1 MNWGGVLIPHKLFVR
16 IALFSLSVCLSLFRV
31 VHSKFLYSLNKMD
44 STDRSQDICGNF
56 ACESISERKKTG
68 FSDGAPSVGTNKPCI
83 KGFVFSYKDYRWY
96 DNRFRSFR
104 NWPKCHPM
112 KAETLAGAGFHYT
125 GKGDKGECD
134 WCKLVLGQWETFNNT
149 FERHKKYSGEDC
161 DFLRQ
166 YFPSKSLRFIKYE
179 LEALGDCFEP
189 TP

>member
-1 MNWGGVLIPHKLFVR
+1 
-16 IALFSLSVCLSLFRV
+16 
-31 VHSKFLYSLNKMD
+31 MD

-56 ACESISERKKTG
+56 AWESISERKKTG
-68 FSDGAPSVGTNKPCI
+68 FSDGTPSVDTNKPCI
-83 KGFVFSYKDYRWY
+83 KGFIFSYKDYRWY

-125 GKGDKGECD
+125 GKGDKVECD
-134 WCKLVLGQWETFNNT
+134 WCKLVLGQWETFDNA
-149 FERHKKYSGEDC
+149 FERHKKYSGEGC

>member
-1 MNWGGVLIPHKLFVR
+1 
-16 IALFSLSVCLSLFRV
+16 
-31 VHSKFLYSLNKMD
+31 MD
-44 STDRSQDICGNF
+44 STDRTQDICGNF
-56 ACESISERKKTG
+56 ASESISEKKKTG
-68 FSDGAPSVGTNKPCI
+68 FSDGTPSVDTNKPCI
-83 KGFVFSYKDYRWY
+83 EGFVFSFKDYRWY

-104 NWPKCHPM
+104 DWPKCHPM

-125 GKGDKGECD
+125 GKGDKVECD
-134 WCKLVLGQWETFNNT
+134 WCKLILGQWETFDNA

-179 LEALGDCFEP
+179 LEALGDCFKP